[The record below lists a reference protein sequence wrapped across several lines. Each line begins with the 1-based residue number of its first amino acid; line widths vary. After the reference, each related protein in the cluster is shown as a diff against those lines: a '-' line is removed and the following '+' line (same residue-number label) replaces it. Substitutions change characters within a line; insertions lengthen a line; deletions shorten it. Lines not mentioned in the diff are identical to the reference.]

1 MLIVDYNTQLLNCL
15 VWYFMM
21 KDLVCYKTLP
31 VWDATTLPKM
41 FCEKHNTQVGTWAKL
56 NVIKGRMNF
65 DMLTEQGEII
75 SQYVFDVDHQPPFIL
90 PQQWHRIAQVSDDLQ
105 CQLAFYCQPED
116 YTQKKYQMTKTH
128 SDVLDVCQIIQA
140 GKALD
145 LGCGSGRNS
154 LYLHLLGFDVDAV
167 DKSEMSISNLQQ
179 IIANDDLSH
188 IKASIYDIN
197 QADLKGNYDL
207 IISTVVMMFLQPDRI
222 PDIIH
227 NIQTITKSGGYNLI
241 VCAMS
246 TDDFPCT
253 VGFSFTFKENELRNY
268 YQDWQIIKYNE
279 DVGKLHKTDIHGNRI
294 KLRFATLLAKK
305 R

>member
-1 MLIVDYNTQLLNCL
+1 MKD
-15 VWYFMM
+15 

-31 VWDATTLPKM
+31 VWDEKTLPDL
-41 FCEKHNTQVGTWAKL
+41 FREKHNTQLGTWAKL
-56 NVIKGRMNF
+56 NIIKGYINF
-65 DMLTEQGEII
+65 DMLTEQGDIV
-75 SQYVFDVDHQPPFIL
+75 SQYVFDVEHQPPFIE

-116 YTQKKYQMTKTH
+116 YSQKKYQMTKTH
-128 SDVLDVCQIIQA
+128 SDVLEVCQIIQV

-154 LYLHLLGFDVDAV
+154 LYLQLLGFDVDAV
-167 DKSEMSISNLQQ
+167 DKSEMSIRNLQE
-179 IIANDDLSH
+179 IIANDHLSH
-188 IKASIYDIN
+188 INASIYDIN
-197 QADLKGNYDL
+197 QANLKGNYDL

-227 NIQTITKSGGYNLI
+227 NMQNITKTGGYNLI

-253 VGFSFTFKENELRNY
+253 VGFSFTFKENELLNY
-268 YQDWQIIKYNE
+268 YQNWDILKYNE
-279 DVGKLHKTDIHGNRI
+279 DVGELHKTDIHGNRI

-305 R
+305 Q

>member
-1 MLIVDYNTQLLNCL
+1 
-15 VWYFMM
+15 MM
-21 KDLVCYKTLP
+21 KDRDLVCYKTLP
-31 VWDATTLPKM
+31 IWDAKTLPDL
-41 FCEKHNTQVGTWAKL
+41 FREKHNTQLGTWAKL
-56 NVIKGRMNF
+56 NIIKGNVNF
-65 DMLTEQGEII
+65 HMLTEQGDVI
-75 SQYVFDVDHQPPFIL
+75 SQYVFDVEHQPPFIE
-90 PQQWHRIAQVSDDLQ
+90 PQQWHRIAQVSDDLK

-116 YTQKKYQMTKTH
+116 YTPKKYQMTKTH
-128 SDVLDVCQIIQA
+128 SDVLDACQIIQA

-154 LYLHLLGFDVDAV
+154 LYLQLLGFDVDAV
-167 DKSEMSISNLQQ
+167 DKSEMSISNLQE
-179 IIANDDLSH
+179 IIANDHLSH
-188 IKASIYDIN
+188 INASIYDIN
-197 QADLKGNYDL
+197 QANLKGNYDL

-227 NIQTITKSGGYNLI
+227 NMQSITKTGGYNLI

-253 VGFSFTFKENELRNY
+253 VGFSFTFKENELLNY
-268 YQDWQIIKYNE
+268 YQNWDILKYNE
-279 DVGKLHKTDIHGNRI
+279 DVGELHKTDIHGNRI

>member
-1 MLIVDYNTQLLNCL
+1 MKD
-15 VWYFMM
+15 
-21 KDLVCYKTLP
+21 KDLVCYKTFP
-31 VWDATTLPKM
+31 VWDAKTLPDL
-41 FCEKHNTQVGTWAKL
+41 FREKHNTQLGTWAKL
-56 NVIKGRMNF
+56 NIIKGHINF
-65 DMLTEQGEII
+65 DMLTEQGDIV
-75 SQYVFDVDHQPPFIL
+75 SQYVFDVEHQPPFIE

-116 YTQKKYQMTKTH
+116 YSQKKYQMTKTH
-128 SDVLDVCQIIQA
+128 SDVLEVCQIIQV

-154 LYLHLLGFDVDAV
+154 LYLQLLGFDVDAV
-167 DKSEMSISNLQQ
+167 DKSEMSISNLQE
-179 IIANDDLSH
+179 IIANDHLSH
-188 IKASIYDIN
+188 INASIYDIN
-197 QADLKGNYDL
+197 QANLKGNYDL

-227 NIQTITKSGGYNLI
+227 NMQNITKTGGYNLI

-253 VGFSFTFKENELRNY
+253 VGFSFTFKENELLNY
-268 YQDWQIIKYNE
+268 YQNWDILKYNE
-279 DVGKLHKTDIHGNRI
+279 DVGELHKTDIHGNRI

>member
-1 MLIVDYNTQLLNCL
+1 
-15 VWYFMM
+15 MM
-21 KDLVCYKTLP
+21 KDKDLVCYKTLP
-31 VWDATTLPKM
+31 VWDAKTLPDL
-41 FCEKHNTQVGTWAKL
+41 FREKHNTQLGTWAKL
-56 NVIKGRMNF
+56 NIIKGYINF
-65 DMLTEQGEII
+65 DMLTEQGDIV
-75 SQYVFDVDHQPPFIL
+75 SQYVFDVEHQPPFIE

-116 YTQKKYQMTKTH
+116 YSQKKYQMTKTH
-128 SDVLDVCQIIQA
+128 FDVLEVCQIIQA

-154 LYLHLLGFDVDAV
+154 LYLQLLGFDVDAV
-167 DKSEMSISNLQQ
+167 DKSEMSISNLQE
-179 IIANDDLSH
+179 IIANDHLSH
-188 IKASIYDIN
+188 INASIYDIN
-197 QADLKGNYDL
+197 QANLKGNYDL

-227 NIQTITKSGGYNLI
+227 NMQNITKTGGYNLI

-253 VGFSFTFKENELRNY
+253 VGFSFTFKENELLNY
-268 YQDWQIIKYNE
+268 YQNWDILKYNE
-279 DVGKLHKTDIHGNRI
+279 DVGELHKTDIHGNRI

>member
-1 MLIVDYNTQLLNCL
+1 
-15 VWYFMM
+15 MM
-21 KDLVCYKTLP
+21 KDKDLVCYKTLP
-31 VWDATTLPKM
+31 VWDAKTLPDL
-41 FCEKHNTQVGTWAKL
+41 FREKHNTQLGTWAKL
-56 NVIKGRMNF
+56 NIIKGYINF
-65 DMLTEQGEII
+65 DMLTEQGDIV
-75 SQYVFDVDHQPPFIL
+75 SQYVFDVEHQPPFIE

-116 YTQKKYQMTKTH
+116 YSQKKYQMTKTH
-128 SDVLDVCQIIQA
+128 SDVLEVCQIIQV

-154 LYLHLLGFDVDAV
+154 LYLQLLGFDVDAV
-167 DKSEMSISNLQQ
+167 DKSEMSISNLQE
-179 IIANDDLSH
+179 IIANDHLSH
-188 IKASIYDIN
+188 INASIYDIN
-197 QADLKGNYDL
+197 QANLKGNYDL

-227 NIQTITKSGGYNLI
+227 NMQNITKTGGYNLI

-253 VGFSFTFKENELRNY
+253 VGFSFTFKENELLNY
-268 YQDWQIIKYNE
+268 YQNWDILKYNE
-279 DVGKLHKTDIHGNRI
+279 DVGELHKTDINGNRI
-294 KLRFATLLAKK
+294 KLRFATLIAKK

>member
-1 MLIVDYNTQLLNCL
+1 
-15 VWYFMM
+15 MM
-21 KDLVCYKTLP
+21 KDRDLVCYKTLP
-31 VWDATTLPKM
+31 IWDAKTLPDL
-41 FCEKHNTQVGTWAKL
+41 FREKHNTQLGTWAKL
-56 NVIKGRMNF
+56 NIIKGNVNF
-65 DMLTEQGEII
+65 HMLTEQGDVI
-75 SQYVFDVDHQPPFIL
+75 SQYVFDVEHQPPFIE

-128 SDVLDVCQIIQA
+128 SDVLDACQIIQA

-154 LYLHLLGFDVDAV
+154 LYLQLLGFDVDAV
-167 DKSEMSISNLQQ
+167 DKSEMSISNLQE
-179 IIANDDLSH
+179 IIANDHLSH
-188 IKASIYDIN
+188 INASIYDIN
-197 QADLKGNYDL
+197 QANLKGNYDL

-227 NIQTITKSGGYNLI
+227 NMQSITKTGGYNLI

-253 VGFSFTFKENELRNY
+253 VGFSFTFKENELLNY
-268 YQDWQIIKYNE
+268 YQNWDILKYNE
-279 DVGKLHKTDIHGNRI
+279 DVGELHKTDIHGNRI
-294 KLRFATLLAKK
+294 KLRFTTLLAKK

>member
-1 MLIVDYNTQLLNCL
+1 
-15 VWYFMM
+15 MM
-21 KDLVCYKTLP
+21 KDKDLVCYKTLP
-31 VWDATTLPKM
+31 VWDAKTLPDL
-41 FCEKHNTQVGTWAKL
+41 FREKHNTQLGTWAKL
-56 NVIKGRMNF
+56 NIIKGYINF
-65 DMLTEQGEII
+65 DMLTEQGDIV
-75 SQYVFDVDHQPPFIL
+75 SQYVFDVEHQPPFIE

-116 YTQKKYQMTKTH
+116 YSQKKYQMTKTH
-128 SDVLDVCQIIQA
+128 SVVLEVCQIIQA

-154 LYLHLLGFDVDAV
+154 LYLQLLGFDVDAV
-167 DKSEMSISNLQQ
+167 DKSEMSISNLQE
-179 IIANDDLSH
+179 IIANDHLSH
-188 IKASIYDIN
+188 INASIYDIN
-197 QADLKGNYDL
+197 QANLKGNYDL

-227 NIQTITKSGGYNLI
+227 NMQNITKTGGYNLI

-253 VGFSFTFKENELRNY
+253 VGFSFTFKENELLNY
-268 YQDWQIIKYNE
+268 YQNWDILKYNE
-279 DVGKLHKTDIHGNRI
+279 DVGELHKTDIHGNRI

>member
-1 MLIVDYNTQLLNCL
+1 
-15 VWYFMM
+15 MM
-21 KDLVCYKTLP
+21 KDKDLVCYKTLP
-31 VWDATTLPKM
+31 VWDTKTLPDL
-41 FCEKHNTQVGTWAKL
+41 FREKHNTQLGTWAKL
-56 NVIKGRMNF
+56 NIIKGHINF
-65 DMLTEQGEII
+65 DMLTEQGDIV
-75 SQYVFDVDHQPPFIL
+75 SQYVFDVQHQPPFIE

-116 YTQKKYQMTKTH
+116 YSQKKYQMTKTH
-128 SDVLDVCQIIQA
+128 SDVLEVCQIIQV

-154 LYLHLLGFDVDAV
+154 LYLQLLGFDVDAV
-167 DKSEMSISNLQQ
+167 DKSEMSISNLQE
-179 IIANDDLSH
+179 IIANDHLSH
-188 IKASIYDIN
+188 INASIYDIN
-197 QADLKGNYDL
+197 QANLKGNYDL

-227 NIQTITKSGGYNLI
+227 NMQNITKTGGYNLI

-253 VGFSFTFKENELRNY
+253 VGFSFTFKENELLNY
-268 YQDWQIIKYNE
+268 YQNWDILKYNE
-279 DVGKLHKTDIHGNRI
+279 DVGELHKTDINGNRI
-294 KLRFATLLAKK
+294 KLRFATLIAKK

>member
-1 MLIVDYNTQLLNCL
+1 
-15 VWYFMM
+15 MM
-21 KDLVCYKTLP
+21 KDRDLVCYKTLP
-31 VWDATTLPKM
+31 IWDAKTLPDL
-41 FCEKHNTQVGTWAKL
+41 FREKHNTQLGTWAKL
-56 NVIKGRMNF
+56 NIIKGYVNF
-65 DMLTEQGEII
+65 HMLTEQGDVI
-75 SQYVFDVDHQPPFIL
+75 SQYVFDVEHQPPFIE
-90 PQQWHRIAQVSDDLQ
+90 PQQWHRIAQVSDDLK

-128 SDVLDVCQIIQA
+128 SDVLDACQIIQA

-154 LYLHLLGFDVDAV
+154 LYLQLLGFDVDAV
-167 DKSEMSISNLQQ
+167 DKSEMSISNLQE
-179 IIANDDLSH
+179 IIANDHLSH
-188 IKASIYDIN
+188 INASIYDIN
-197 QADLKGNYDL
+197 QANLKGNYDL

-222 PDIIH
+222 LDIIH
-227 NIQTITKSGGYNLI
+227 NMQSITKTGGYNLI

-253 VGFSFTFKENELRNY
+253 VGFSFTFKENELLNY
-268 YQDWQIIKYNE
+268 YQNWDILKYNE
-279 DVGKLHKTDIHGNRI
+279 DVGELHKTDIHGNRI

>member
-1 MLIVDYNTQLLNCL
+1 
-15 VWYFMM
+15 M

-31 VWDATTLPKM
+31 VWDVTTLPKM

-56 NVIKGRMNF
+56 NIIKGRVNF

-75 SQYVFDVDHQPPFIL
+75 SQHVFDVEHQPPFIE
-90 PQQWHRIAQVSDDLQ
+90 PQQWHRIANVSDDLQ
-105 CQLAFYCQPED
+105 CQLTFYCQPED
-116 YTQKKYQMTKTH
+116 YTHKKYQMTQTH
-128 SDVLDVCQIIQA
+128 SDVSEICQMIQA

-154 LYLHLLGFDVDAV
+154 LYLQLLGFDVDAV
-167 DKSEMSISNLQQ
+167 DKSEMSINNLQQ
-179 IIANDDLSH
+179 IIANDHLAH
-188 IKASIYDIN
+188 INASIYDIN
-197 QADLKGNYDL
+197 QANLTGNYDL
-207 IISTVVMMFLQPDRI
+207 IISTVVMMFLQPNRI

-227 NIQTITKSGGYNLI
+227 NMQTITKSGGYNLI

-279 DVGKLHKTDIHGNRI
+279 DVGELHKTDIHGNRI
-294 KLRFATLLAKK
+294 KLRFATLFAKK
-305 R
+305 P

>member
-1 MLIVDYNTQLLNCL
+1 
-15 VWYFMM
+15 MM
-21 KDLVCYKTLP
+21 KDKDLVCYKTLP
-31 VWDATTLPKM
+31 VWDAKTLPDL
-41 FCEKHNTQVGTWAKL
+41 FREKHNTQLGTWAKL
-56 NVIKGRMNF
+56 NIIKGHINF
-65 DMLTEQGEII
+65 DMLTEQGDIV
-75 SQYVFDVDHQPPFIL
+75 SQYVFDVEHQPPFIE

-116 YTQKKYQMTKTH
+116 YSQKKYQMTKTH
-128 SDVLDVCQIIQA
+128 SDVLEVCQIIQV

-154 LYLHLLGFDVDAV
+154 LYLQLLGFDVDAV
-167 DKSEMSISNLQQ
+167 DKSEMSISNLQE
-179 IIANDDLSH
+179 IIANDHLSH
-188 IKASIYDIN
+188 INASIYDIN
-197 QADLKGNYDL
+197 QANLKGNYDL

-227 NIQTITKSGGYNLI
+227 NMQNITKTGGYNLI

-253 VGFSFTFKENELRNY
+253 VGFSFTFKENELLNY
-268 YQDWQIIKYNE
+268 YQNWDILKYNE
-279 DVGKLHKTDIHGNRI
+279 DVGELHKTDIHGNRI